1 MSGGFILKPK
11 ENHMTHEVKIHEA
24 QTTILRELLFKPQA
38 GYAELQKQTDLTSDH
53 FNFHVA
59 RLVELGFVEKVAKG
73 SYRLTHR
80 GKEYANKLDTDSN
93 TIERQPKSAVL
104 LAVEKTVGGKQLYLF
119 QERLKHPYYGFRGL
133 ISGKIRWGETIIETA
148 ERELM
153 EEAGIRADWTYGGI
167 YHEHARVEGN
177 DELLEDKIFHV
188 IRGTNP
194 RGTLMEQFEG
204 GRNAWLTAKE
214 VLAQDKV
221 YPSTAYE
228 LDMAQGRLPIL
239 EKTILYPSDRF

>member
-1 MSGGFILKPK
+1 
-11 ENHMTHEVKIHEA
+11 MTHEVKIHEA
-24 QTTILRELLFKPQA
+24 QTAILRELLFRPQA
-38 GYAELQKQTDLTSDH
+38 GYAELQKQTKLTSDH
-53 FNFHVA
+53 FNFHIA

-119 QERLKHPYYGFRGL
+119 QERLKHPYYGFWGL

-148 ERELM
+148 ARELM
-153 EEAGIRADWTYGGI
+153 EEAGIQADWTYGGI
-167 YHEHARVEGN
+167 YHEHARVEGSH
-177 DELLEDKIFHV
+177 ELLEDKIFHV

-194 RGTLMEQFEG
+194 HGSLMEEFEG
-204 GRNAWLTAKE
+204 GRNEWMTRDEA
-214 VLAQDKV
+214 LAQEKI

-228 LDMAQGRLPIL
+228 LDMAQGKLAIL
-239 EKTILYPSDRF
+239 EKLITYDPNKF